1 MNSCIFIFVFQ
12 SSNHLS
18 NTSDVNGF
26 KMINPKDPKDRKWRT
41 QSLVF
46 LVTSDKFVS
55 SPLRLCTHL
64 THPLLDIQF
73 YNVMTDTSIKRTAAK
88 SPAKTNYRRL
98 TEINTCYYGL
108 SLIRTLPRGPYSVR
122 YKGS

>member
-1 MNSCIFIFVFQ
+1 
-12 SSNHLS
+12 
-18 NTSDVNGF
+18 
-26 KMINPKDPKDRKWRT
+26 MITPKDPKDKKWRT

-55 SPLRLCTHL
+55 SPPRLWYTPPIK
-64 THPLLDIQF
+64 T

-98 TEINTCYYGL
+98 TEINTRYYGH

>member
-26 KMINPKDPKDRKWRT
+26 KMINPKDPEDKKWRT
-41 QSLVF
+41 QSLVY

-55 SPLRLCTHL
+55 SPLRLWYTPPIK
-64 THPLLDIQF
+64 T
-73 YNVMTDTSIKRTAAK
+73 YNVMTDTSIKRTVTK
-88 SPAKTNYRRL
+88 SPAKTNYRHL
-98 TEINTCYYGL
+98 TEINTRYYGL